1 MWFHFQLTK
10 STNFDVMILGSSDRN
25 FGFRKQI
32 HIWLTQKDF
41 ENASLMILLAYIILG
56 HPDWH
61 KGDIKIFAIYPKED
75 LVNQRN
81 KIMELI
87 QTGRLPI
94 SPNNIEVIPKAEEI
108 EIKHIVNEKSA
119 EADLT
124 ILGIRTEMVKHE
136 AEELFKGYDNIGDVL
151 FVNTNTQK
159 QIV

>member
-1 MWFHFQLTK
+1 
-10 STNFDVMILGSSDRN
+10 
-25 FGFRKQI
+25 
-32 HIWLTQKDF
+32 
-41 ENASLMILLAYIILG
+41 MILLSYIILG

-87 QTGRLPI
+87 KTGRLPI
-94 SPNNIEVIPKAEEI
+94 SPNNIEVIPKTEEI
-108 EIKHIVNEKSA
+108 EIKNIVNEKSA

-136 AEELFKGYDNIGDVL
+136 AEDVFKGYDSIGDVL